1 MANRFISNAVSYH
14 GKGAIQEIPAIV
26 AAKGFKKAFVASDP
40 DLVKFGVT
48 AKVTD
53 LLSANGMAF
62 EVYSDI
68 KPNPTI
74 ENVQSGVAA
83 YKASGADYMI
93 AIGGGSS
100 MDTAKAIGII
110 INMEYSSAT
119 STCASRLRLTRIVLT
134 SPRWRLPTL
143 TRSQLRAVI

>member
-1 MANRFISNAVSYH
+1 MKS
-14 GKGAIQEIPAIV
+14 
-26 AAKGFKKAFVASDP
+26 KGFKKAFVASDP

-53 LLSANGMAF
+53 LLKENGIDF

-83 YKASGADYMI
+83 YKASGADFMI
-93 AIGGGSS
+93 TIGGGSS
-100 MDTAKAIGII
+100 MDTGKASG
-110 INMEYSSAT
+110 SS
-119 STCASRLRLTRIVLT
+119 
-134 SPRWRLPTL
+134 
-143 TRSQLRAVI
+143 

>member
-1 MANRFISNAVSYH
+1 MAVNRFVLNGVSYH
-14 GKGAIQEIPAIV
+14 GHGAIKEIPGIV
-26 AAKGFKKAFVASDP
+26 KSKGFKKAFVASDP

-53 LLSANGMAF
+53 LLKENGIDF

-83 YKASGADYMI
+83 YKASGADFMI
-93 AIGGGSS
+93 IKCVFLANFSRRKIRHQH
-100 MDTAKAIGII
+100 I
-110 INMEYSSAT
+110 SAGEQ
-119 STCASRLRLTRIVLT
+119 
-134 SPRWRLPTL
+134 TL
-143 TRSQLRAVI
+143 FPSFRVDGT